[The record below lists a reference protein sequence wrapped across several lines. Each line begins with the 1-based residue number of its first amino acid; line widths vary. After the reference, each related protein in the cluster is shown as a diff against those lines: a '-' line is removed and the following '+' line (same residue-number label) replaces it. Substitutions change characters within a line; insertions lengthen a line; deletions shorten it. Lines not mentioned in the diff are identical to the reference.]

1 MHAKMMSVLNSGDAL
16 QRQCC
21 CTRSNAVSGEWL
33 QDCSPC
39 TFSREAV
46 KEEKNACLTRKGLPV
61 ITSVT
66 LSCAS
71 VLTANHGLWC
81 KPIPRGRFRGQLGLR
96 AHGAVRAYMSFA
108 APFTWRRVCYAALL
122 MAGTWAFR
130 RALPR
135 TCSATV
141 LASLSFFWIEC
152 LYRVRAARPARSIIS
167 SISFVLVTELNTSLW
182 AQEATLPGL
191 CMSAL
196 LRASCCCCGN
206 RETWGETRWCV

>member
-1 MHAKMMSVLNSGDAL
+1 MNSGDAL
-16 QRQCC
+16 QRTVLLHAQQCSEC
-21 CTRSNAVSGEWL
+21 GGHGCKTVPA
-33 QDCSPC
+33 C

-46 KEEKNACLTRKGLPV
+46 KEEKNACHHQEKRLPV

-71 VLTANHGLWC
+71 VLTANHGLWWQAN
-81 KPIPRGRFRGQLGLR
+81 PERAFPRGQLGLR

-108 APFTWRRVCYAALL
+108 APFTWQRVCYAALL

-191 CMSAL
+191 CMSAI
-196 LRASCCCCGN
+196 LRARRCCCGN

>member
-1 MHAKMMSVLNSGDAL
+1 MRCRGH
-16 QRQCC
+16 CC
-21 CTRSNAVSGEWL
+21 CTRSNAVS
-33 QDCSPC
+33 
-39 TFSREAV
+39 AV
-46 KEEKNACLTRKGLPV
+46 NMAARLFLPVYFHGRRSLPVRVYCLPGGLPV
-61 ITSVT
+61 ITSAT
-66 LSCAS
+66 LSCTS
-71 VLTANHGLWC
+71 VLTANDGLWWQAN
-81 KPIPRGRFRGQLGLR
+81 PERAFPRGQLGLR
-96 AHGAVRAYMSFA
+96 ADGAVRAYMSFA
-108 APFTWRRVCYAALL
+108 APFTWQRVCYAALM

-196 LRASCCCCGN
+196 LRARRCCCGN